1 MPYPVSGSGGRGQC
15 RTIQFDVVKVSCV
28 QVLSLSV
35 VPGIGIA
42 ISSVLSF
49 RQNII
54 RGISPRNIFY
64 SLRRFY
70 IMTKD
75 NAIKLLKQI
84 NEPIII
90 DSSCDKLSSNLSM
103 KRLSVTINES
113 KNYKYYSNKE
123 KKLIKRVRDIMIDH
137 NQFDAKYELDLV
149 IDYFTDTEK
158 QRSVKK
164 NKQKKNVISIEEFIV
179 ELELLIPNSFNGKN
193 VYICRVNDDIKISVD
208 DLLDI
213 IIRDGHFTEYK
224 ITTSSAKVIYDDKLI
239 KSFKSIVVHT
249 LRQIRGKYDIVNI

>member
-1 MPYPVSGSGGRGQC
+1 MSYPVSGSGGRGQC
-15 RTIQFDVVKVSCV
+15 RTVQFDAVKVSCV
-28 QVLSLSV
+28 QVLSPSV

-42 ISSVLSF
+42 ISRVLSF

-54 RGISPRNIFY
+54 RGEMPRNIFY

-75 NAIKLLKQI
+75 TAIKLLKQI
-84 NEPIII
+84 DEPIII
-90 DSSCDKLSSNLSM
+90 DSGDDKLSSNLSM

-113 KNYKYYSNKE
+113 KNYKHYSNKE
-123 KKLIKRVRDIMIDH
+123 KKLIRRVRDIMIDH

-158 QRSVKK
+158 RSAKK
-164 NKQKKNVISIEEFIV
+164 NKQKKSVISIEEFVV

-193 VYICRVNDDIKISVD
+193 VYICRVNNDIKISVD

-239 KSFKSIVVHT
+239 KSFKSIVVHA